1 MSNLSLSSL
10 MHCFQGVTPCSVAT
24 CSRDGVP
31 NVTYLSQL
39 FYVDAKHLAMSCQF
53 FNKTRRNLDEHPYAA
68 VQVYDPTCF
77 EAYEIHL
84 KFVRSETSG
93 PLFDQMSLRID
104 AIASHSGMAGVFK
117 LLSADVCEVLSV
129 ERIEGFLEPN
139 QAAPD
144 AVENDQAALRNEL
157 RALQVIGERVCR
169 APDLETLLD
178 RTLESLDELLGIQNS
193 LVLLTDDDDR
203 LVTIASHGY
212 GEAGIGAE
220 VALGEGLIGT
230 VARERR
236 SLRVSGMREGLR
248 YGRAI
253 RDRVVEQ
260 GGTSQ
265 LRPEIP
271 LPGLPDAGSQIA
283 LPLIVQDQ
291 LLGVLAAESKRVL
304 GLADWQEAM
313 LEVVATQ
320 LAVGIDRLLE
330 EEDEEE
336 ETEPMRPSMLGFSK
350 APPRRFTFYRND
362 DCVFVDGE
370 YLIRNVP
377 GKLLWKL
384 LKAYQE
390 QARQEFSNRELRLD
404 PWLGLPAVKD
414 NLESRLILLRKRLQE
429 KCPDI
434 RLVPVRRGHFAL
446 ELDRP
451 IELSERDSA

>member
-1 MSNLSLSSL
+1 

-24 CSRDGVP
+24 CSGDGIP
-31 NVTYLSQL
+31 NITYLSQL
-39 FYVDAKHLAMSCQF
+39 FYVDSKHLAMSCQF

-77 EAYEIHL
+77 EAYQINL

-93 PLFDQMSLRID
+93 PLFDSMSLRID
-104 AIASHSGMAGVFK
+104 AIASHTGMAGIFK

-129 ERIEGFLEPN
+129 ERVEDFLVPDL
-139 QAAPD
+139 APPH
-144 AVENDQAALRNEL
+144 AIENDQVTMRNEL
-157 RALQVIGERVCR
+157 RALQVIGDRVCR

-178 RTLESLDELLGIQNS
+178 RTLASLDELLSISHS
-193 LVLLTDDDDR
+193 LVLLRDDEQR

-212 GEAGIGAE
+212 GEGGIGAE
-220 VALGEGLIGT
+220 VAVGEGLIGT
-230 VARERR
+230 VARERK
-236 SLRVSGMREGLR
+236 SLRVSGMGEGLR

-253 RDRVVEQ
+253 RERVAEQ
-260 GGTSQ
+260 GGDPA

-283 LPLIVQDQ
+283 LPLIVQDE
-291 LLGVLAAESKRVL
+291 LIGVLAAESPRVL
-304 GLADWQEAM
+304 GLDDWQEAV
-313 LEVVATQ
+313 LQVVASQ
-320 LAVGIDRLLE
+320 LAVAIDRLLE
-330 EEDEEE
+330 EEDDDEEP
-336 ETEPMRPSMLGFSK
+336 EPMRPSMLALSM

-384 LKAYQE
+384 LKAYHQG
-390 QARQEFSNRELRLD
+390 RQEFSNRELRLD

-429 KCPDI
+429 KCPDVRI
-434 RLVPVRRGHFAL
+434 VPVKRGHFAV
-446 ELDRP
+446 EIDRR
-451 IELSERDSA
+451 IELEERDSA

>member
-1 MSNLSLSSL
+1 
-10 MHCFQGVTPCSVAT
+10 MHCFQGVPPCNVAT

-39 FYVDAKHLAMSCQF
+39 FYVDAQHLAMSCQF

-77 EAYEIHL
+77 EAYQIHL

-93 PLFDQMSLRID
+93 PLFDAMALRID

-117 LLSADVCEVLSV
+117 LLSADVCEVLFI
-129 ERIEGFLEPN
+129 ERLEGFLEPN
-139 QAAPD
+139 LAPPN
-144 AVENDQAALRNEL
+144 AVADDPSTLRNEL
-157 RALQVIGERVCR
+157 RALQVIGERICR
-169 APDLETLLD
+169 AADLESLLD
-178 RTLESLDELLGIQNS
+178 RTLESLDELLGVHNS
-193 LVLLTDDDDR
+193 LVLLSEDDAR

-220 VALGEGLIGT
+220 VALGQGLIGT

-253 RDRVVEQ
+253 RERVAEQ
-260 GGTSQ
+260 GDEDQ

-271 LPGLPDAGSQIA
+271 LPGLPNAGSQIA
-283 LPLIVQDQ
+283 LPLIVQDT

-304 GLADWQEAM
+304 GLDDWQEAV
-313 LEVVATQ
+313 LQVVATQ
-320 LAVGIDRLLE
+320 LAVAIDRLLE

-336 ETEPMRPSMLGFSK
+336 EEAEPIRPSMLGFSK

-377 GKLLWKL
+377 GKVLWKL

-390 QARQEFSNRELRLD
+390 QGRQEFSNRELRLD

-414 NLESRLILLRKRLQE
+414 NLESRLILLRKRLLE
-429 KCPDI
+429 KCPDV

-451 IELSERDSA
+451 IELLERDSA